1 MPMLRLFLQFIVTLI
16 YSSSL
21 WATTFV
27 NRSLNEVV
35 QEAAVIVRGIAGTSH
50 SEWDKSHERIF
61 TYTNFNITE
70 VLRGKLQEKSILLRQ
85 PGGSR
90 DGMNMFVP
98 GTAGFEQGEEVVVLL
113 ADRDSEDNSY
123 DVPGFTTGKY
133 LVERDSNG
141 ETVLVNSLGS
151 SAVYDPKKRAGVQSY
166 SAKIAYDVFKRVVAG
181 EDLPESAHKQFR
193 ASAQKPP
200 ENAFEAH
207 QHDHKVPDKLPVAA
221 MQGSEVKAP
230 PKPAENQILFKIFVG
245 LMLGGFFFVAH
256 QLMKRR

>member
-1 MPMLRLFLQFIVTLI
+1 MPMLRLFLQFIITLI

-35 QEAAVIVRGIAGTSH
+35 QEASVIVRGIAGSSH

-113 ADRDSEDNSY
+113 AERDPEDNSY

-193 ASAQKPP
+193 ASAEKPS

-207 QHDHKVPDKLPVAA
+207 HDHHEKPPVAA
-221 MQGSEVKAP
+221 VRDEESSKVPAT
-230 PKPAENQILFKIFVG
+230 KPAESQILFKLFVA
-245 LMLGGFFFVAH
+245 LMIGGFFFVAH